1 MSDAPA
7 TTTVD
12 IATRDGVGFRRRKRR
27 RKIFGHIRWMGKSFV
42 VRRKQEVE
50 EATYHGGKSMLRAWF
65 GKGLLKR
72 KVSGKKRGGAVSEFV
87 GHKRRRYVVTKQGGG
102 RYTIGRRKK

>member
-7 TTTVD
+7 TTTAD
-12 IATRDGVGFRRRKRR
+12 IATRDGVGFRKRK
-27 RKIFGHIRWMGKSFV
+27 KFKLIRFKLKGDKS
-42 VRRKQEVE
+42 

-72 KVSGKKRGGAVSEFV
+72 KVRGKWNGGAVSEFV
-87 GHKRRRYVVTKQGGG
+87 GHKRRRYVVTKRGGG
-102 RYTIGRRKK
+102 RYTIRRRK

>member
-7 TTTVD
+7 TTTAD
-12 IATRDGVGFRRRKRR
+12 IATRDGVGFRKRKR
-27 RKIFGHIRWMGKSFV
+27 KKVTFKL
-42 VRRKQEVE
+42 RRKQDDHDESMS

-72 KVSGKKRGGAVSEFV
+72 KVKGKRNGGAVSEFV
-87 GHKRRRYVVTKQGGG
+87 GHKRRRYVVTKRGGG
-102 RYTIGRRKK
+102 RYTIRRRK